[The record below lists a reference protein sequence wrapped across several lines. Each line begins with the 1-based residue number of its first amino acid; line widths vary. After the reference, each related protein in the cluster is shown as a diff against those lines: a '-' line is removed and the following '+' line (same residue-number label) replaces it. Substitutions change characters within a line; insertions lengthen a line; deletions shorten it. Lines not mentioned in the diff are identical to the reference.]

1 MDRIHKHCKRSAKKK
16 ISKKE
21 ILYSTL
27 IIKNFKEFTWW
38 VKILLDCLIL

>member
-1 MDRIHKHCKRSAKKK
+1 LQA

-27 IIKNFKEFTWW
+27 INKNFKEFTWW
-38 VKILLDCLIL
+38 VKILLDLFDFIAVNLEVNTERN